1 MLHEEKLKYQRER
14 TMLCRERNPAKYI
27 LAKAK
32 MNAKQRGLD
41 FNLELSDI
49 VIPERCPYLDVPI
62 TFLFRQGRQPTNP
75 SIDRI
80 DASKGYIKGNI
91 QIISDLANRM
101 KQNATQEQL
110 LTFAKGVLKIYDAPR
125 TQYY

>member
-1 MLHEEKLKYQRER
+1 ME
-14 TMLCRERNPAKYI
+14 CRERNPANFI

-32 MNAKQRGLD
+32 MNAKQKGLD
-41 FNLELSDI
+41 FDLELSDI

-80 DASKGYIKGNI
+80 DASKGYVKGNV

-110 LTFAKGVLKIYDAPR
+110 LTFAKGILRMHNAP
-125 TQYY
+125 

>member
-1 MLHEEKLKYQRER
+1 MLHENKLKNQRER
-14 TMLCRERNPAKYI
+14 TMACRERNPTSF
-27 LAKAK
+27 LLTKAK
-32 MNAKQRGLD
+32 MNAKQRNLD

-80 DASKGYIKGNI
+80 DASKGYVKGNV

-110 LTFAKGVLKIYDAPR
+110 ITFAKGILRMHNAP
-125 TQYY
+125 